1 MRRYRQT
8 VEQILERLSV
18 IKSSWRDNHADRV
31 IAALDSVPDK
41 GSYALPD
48 VGALLDNDFSSGITA
63 VRLFL
68 DLSKDEFQM
77 ALRDALGAG
86 GIGITRYK
94 QDRSA
99 YLAALKALGILRSLR
114 ITVNTPVTWRD
125 LLAERLKGGR
135 GSAIKGQARGRY
147 LEDFTER
154 IVAKVFHDVGYEAR
168 CRFTGARG
176 TSTEKADFAI
186 PARNDARILIEV
198 KAYGATG
205 SKQTDILG
213 DIARIV
219 EEKRHDTNLLLVT
232 DGITW
237 KARINDLRNLVAMQ
251 NRGLIA
257 RIYTSKMSEELG
269 SDLAQ
274 LRRDHNL

>member
-1 MRRYRQT
+1 VRRYRQT

-31 IAALDSVPDK
+31 IAAL
-41 GSYALPD
+41 
-48 VGALLDNDFSSGITA
+48 
-63 VRLFL
+63 
-68 DLSKDEFQM
+68 
-77 ALRDALGAG
+77 
-86 GIGITRYK
+86 
-94 QDRSA
+94 
-99 YLAALKALGILRSLR
+99 KALGILTSLR

-186 PARNDARILIEV
+186 PARNDAR
-198 KAYGATG
+198 
-205 SKQTDILG
+205 
-213 DIARIV
+213 
-219 EEKRHDTNLLLVT
+219 
-232 DGITW
+232 
-237 KARINDLRNLVAMQ
+237 
-251 NRGLIA
+251 
-257 RIYTSKMSEELG
+257 LG